1 MVKYKKCIVPFCKA
15 SSRTCD
21 KLFFG
26 VPKQPQRRQD
36 WLDAVGI
43 TLVLLGIKNS
53 NSPIYVCEDHFEVL
67 HIFFITIINTL
78 VITAFIADILG
89 KYCRGEESKRSP
101 RKTFS

>member
-15 SSRTCD
+15 NSRTCD

-36 WLDAVGI
+36 WLNAVGI

-53 NSPIYVCEDHFEVL
+53 NSPIYVCQDHFEVYL
-67 HIFFITIINTL
+67 FLIQLWTL
-78 VITAFIADILG
+78 LITAFIDNILG
-89 KYCRGEESKRSP
+89 KYCRGEES
-101 RKTFS
+101 